1 MIHFEHN
8 HKAKVKGPFA
18 KTTQNFGNID
28 SEMLRKLESAT
39 IIIDARDTSRR
50 IFNKKQEF
58 EDRKVRL
65 RSTSFYKPA
74 ADITYE
80 AYMTKSTTQRLYYV
94 ASIGKFQTRE
104 AAKFANPLVPP
115 VTISDI
121 LCDGMHNGLLNEE
134 EWNHLILNDDNFT
147 ISYCKQFKV
156 DATAQG
162 KPSFS
167 LTCCT
172 RNRETSG
179 EDSRVY
185 RRFDWVSDTHGTFFE
200 CKHTFFIMKDTL
212 FLKSF

>member
-1 MIHFEHN
+1 MIQLYGIPQIFDMIHFEHN

-94 ASIGKFQTRE
+94 VSVNSKQEKLR
-104 AAKFANPLVPP
+104 
-115 VTISDI
+115 S
-121 LCDGMHNGLLNEE
+121 LLI
-134 EWNHLILNDDNFT
+134 HL
-147 ISYCKQFKV
+147 
-156 DATAQG
+156 
-162 KPSFS
+162 S
-167 LTCCT
+167 LLLPYLIYYVMECIM
-172 RNRETSG
+172 
-179 EDSRVY
+179 VY
-185 RRFDWVSDTHGTFFE
+185 
-200 CKHTFFIMKDTL
+200 
-212 FLKSF
+212 